1 MKIIKL
7 TAFALGGVA
16 ALLSAAVLYV
26 AITFDAN
33 RVKEELGRVVL
44 EQKQRTLDIEGDVD
58 LSFYPNLGLKLGRA
72 SLSEHNSKDP
82 FAAIEG
88 ARVSVAL
95 LPLLSG
101 TLVIDEIR
109 VEGGSVSIV
118 RFKDGSLNIDDLMSA
133 EKDES
138 SPVRFNIAGLRL
150 SGSRLAFRD
159 EASGAMHTL
168 DSIELAIGKLANAA
182 KGRLDLAAHWTSAKP
197 VADSRIVI
205 GAAYDYDLAARRY
218 ALDTLNASLE
228 GNLQDLTDVRL
239 MLTSGRLEA
248 VAEGPIGLQK
258 LAFDLKAKRADESLA
273 VSLTAPALVVAEG
286 SLRSDEIS
294 IAANVDSQVRA
305 VAMKLLLTGVEGNA
319 ELLKV
324 ARLALEVDAR
334 QDAATV
340 KGSVSTPMN
349 IVLGNPSVELA
360 SLDGSFDIA
369 HPALPMKTVKLPIRG
384 AARADLKAQ
393 TAGFDLDTRLDES
406 HIVLKLAA
414 TRLDPLALTFDLDI
428 DRLNVDKYL
437 PPAPADAKA
446 DTKRPTRLDDTPVDL
461 SALRGIN
468 ASGTVK
474 IADLQISGVK
484 MTNMNLKVKSVKGR
498 IDVAPYSASLYE
510 GVARGALSL
519 DAEGNRIT
527 LKQTLSDVD
536 VHPLIRDVA
545 GKDILEGRGTVAL
558 DVATSGATV
567 GALRKALDGT
577 ASLKLRDGAIRGI
590 NLAKSLRE
598 AKAKLGGGGASVQ
611 QANVAEKTDFSALSA
626 SFRINDGVARNTDL
640 TASSPFLRLAGSGSI
655 DLGESTM
662 DYVARVTL
670 AATSKGQDGKSA
682 AELKGLTVPVRL
694 YGPFAS
700 LDYKI
705 EFGGLLKDVARAK
718 VRQQTQQL
726 QDKAR
731 EAVGEKVGEK
741 LKGLFGQ

>member
-16 ALLSAAVLYV
+16 ALLSAVVLYV

-33 RVKEELGRVVL
+33 RVKDELRRVVL

-72 SLSEHNSKDP
+72 SLSEHNSTDP
-82 FAAIEG
+82 FAAIGG

-101 TLVIDEIR
+101 TLVVDEIR

-138 SPVRFNIAGLRL
+138 SPVRFDIAGMRL

-159 EASGAMHTL
+159 EASGAVHTL
-168 DSIELAIGKLANAA
+168 DSIELATGKLSNAA
-182 KGRLDLAAHWTSAKP
+182 QGRLDLAAHWTSAKP
-197 VADSRIVI
+197 AADSRIVI

-218 ALDTLNASLE
+218 ALDTLNASLD
-228 GNLQDLTDVRL
+228 GTLQDLTDVRL
-239 MLTSGRLEA
+239 VLTSGRLEA
-248 VAEGPIGLQK
+248 TAEGRIDLQK
-258 LAFDLKAKRADESLA
+258 LAFDLKAKRAGGESLA
-273 VSLTAPALVVAEG
+273 VKLAAPALLVAEG
-286 SLRSDEIS
+286 GLRSDEIS
-294 IAANVDSQVRA
+294 IATNVDSQSRA
-305 VAMKLLLTGVEGNA
+305 IAIKLLLTGVESNV

-324 ARLALEVDAR
+324 TRLALEADGR
-334 QDAATV
+334 QDTVTV
-340 KGSVSTPMN
+340 KGSVSTPMT
-349 IVLGNPSVELA
+349 ILLGNPSVELP

-369 HPALPMKTVKLPIRG
+369 HPALPMKTVKLPIKG

-393 TAGFDLDTRLDES
+393 TAAFDLDTRLDES
-406 HIVLKLAA
+406 HIVLKLSA

-428 DRLNVDKYL
+428 DRLNVDRYL
-437 PPAPADAKA
+437 PPAAADAKA
-446 DTKRPTRLDDTPVDL
+446 DTKTPARPDDTPVDL
-461 SALRGIN
+461 SALRGID

-474 IADLQISGVK
+474 IGDLQVSGVK
-484 MTNMNLKVKSVKGR
+484 MTNMSLKVKSAKGR
-498 IDVAPYSASLYE
+498 VDVAPYSASLYE
-510 GVARGALSL
+510 GAASGALSL
-519 DAEGNRIT
+519 NADGNRIT

-536 VHPLIRDVA
+536 VYPLIRDVA
-545 GKDILEGRGTVAL
+545 GKDILEGRGTVSL

-598 AKAKLGGGGASVQ
+598 AKAKLGVGGGASVQ
-611 QANVAEKTDFSALSA
+611 QANTTEKTDFSALSA
-626 SFRINDGVARNTDL
+626 SFRIDDGVARNTDL
-640 TASSPFLRLAGSGSI
+640 IASSPFLRLAGSGRI

-694 YGPFAS
+694 HGPFAS

-705 EFGGLLKDVARAK
+705 EFGDLVKDAARAK
-718 VRQQTQQL
+718 VQQQTQRL
-726 QDKAR
+726 QDKAQ
-731 EAVGEKVGEK
+731 EKVGEK

>member
-16 ALLSAAVLYV
+16 ALLSAVVLYV

-33 RVKEELGRVVL
+33 RVKEELRRVVL
-44 EQKQRTLDIEGDVD
+44 EQKQRTLVIEGDVD

-72 SLSEHNSKDP
+72 SLSEHNSVAP

-101 TLVIDEIR
+101 TLVVDEIR

-138 SPVRFNIAGLRL
+138 SPVRFDIAGLRL

-159 EASGAMHTL
+159 EASGAAHTL
-168 DSIELAIGKLANAA
+168 DGIDLAIGKLSNAA

-197 VADSRIVI
+197 VADGRIVI
-205 GAAYDYDLAARRY
+205 GAAYDYDLAGRRY
-218 ALDTLNASLE
+218 ALDSLNAGFE
-228 GNLQDLTDVRL
+228 GTLQDLTDARIL
-239 MLTSGRLEA
+239 LTSGRLEA
-248 VAEGPIGLQK
+248 APEGSFEMQK
-258 LAFDLKAKRADESLA
+258 LALDLKAKRAGESLA
-273 VSLTAPALVVAEG
+273 VKLAAPALRVAEG
-286 SLRSDEIS
+286 RLRSDEIS
-294 IAANVDSQVRA
+294 IATNVDSQPRA
-305 VAMKLLLTGVEGNA
+305 VAMKLLLTGVEGSA
-319 ELLKV
+319 GLLKA

-334 QDAATV
+334 HDMATL
-340 KGSVSTPMN
+340 KGSLSTPMN
-349 IVLGNPSVELA
+349 VALGTSSVDLPL
-360 SLDGSFDIA
+360 LDGSFDIA
-369 HPALPMKTVKLPIRG
+369 HPALPMKSVKLPIKG

-393 TAGFDLDTRLDES
+393 TAEFDLDTRFDES

-414 TRLDPLALTFDLDI
+414 TRLAPLALTFDLDI

-437 PPAPADAKA
+437 PPAPVDAKA
-446 DTKRPTRLDDTPVDL
+446 DTKMPARPDDTTVDL
-461 SALRGIN
+461 SALHGID

-474 IADLQISGVK
+474 IGDLQVSGVK
-484 MTNMNLKVKSVKGR
+484 MSNMRLNIKSANGR
-498 IDVAPYSASLYE
+498 VDVAPYSASLYE
-510 GVARGALSL
+510 GAARGALSL
-519 DAEGNRIT
+519 TAEGNRIT

-545 GKDILEGRGTVAL
+545 GKDILEGRGTVVL

-598 AKAKLGGGGASVQ
+598 AKAKLGVGGGTSVQ
-611 QANVAEKTDFSALSA
+611 QANATEKTDFSALSA
-626 SFRINDGVARNTDL
+626 SFRIDDGVARNTDL
-640 TASSPFLRLAGSGSI
+640 IASSPFLRLAGSGSI

-670 AATSKGQDGKSA
+670 AATSKGQDGKSV

-694 YGPFAS
+694 YGPFAG

-705 EFGGLLKDVARAK
+705 EFGDLVKDAARAR
-718 VRQQTQQL
+718 VQQQTQQL

-731 EAVGEKVGEK
+731 EKVGER

>member
-16 ALLSAAVLYV
+16 ALLSAVVLYV

-44 EQKQRTLDIEGDVD
+44 EQKQRTLDIAGDVD

-72 SLSEHNSKDP
+72 SLSEHNSTDP

-138 SPVRFNIAGLRL
+138 SPVRFDIAGLRL

-159 EASGAMHTL
+159 EVSGAMHTL

-182 KGRLDLAAHWTSAKP
+182 QGRLDLAAHWTSAKP
-197 VADSRIVI
+197 VADSRVVI

-218 ALDTLNASLE
+218 ALDTLNANLE
-228 GNLQDLTDVRL
+228 GNVHDLTDVRIV
-239 MLTSGRLEA
+239 LTSGRLEA
-248 VAEGPIGLQK
+248 VADGRVDLQK
-258 LAFDLKAKRADESLA
+258 LVFDLKAKREGESLVVKLA
-273 VSLTAPALVVAEG
+273 APALGVAEG
-286 SLRSDEIS
+286 RLRSDEIS
-294 IAANVDSQVRA
+294 IATNVDSQLRA
-305 VAMKLLLTGVEGNA
+305 VAMKLLLTGVEGSA

-324 ARLALEVDAR
+324 TRLALELDAR
-334 QDAATV
+334 QDTATV

-349 IVLGNPSVELA
+349 VVLGNPSVELA
-360 SLDGSFDIA
+360 SLDGNFDIA
-369 HPALPMKTVKLPIRG
+369 HPALPMKTVKLPIKG

-393 TAGFDLDTRLDES
+393 TAGLDLDTRLDES
-406 HIVLKLAA
+406 HIALKLAA
-414 TRLDPLALTFDLDI
+414 TRLAPLALTFDLDI

-437 PPAPADAKA
+437 PPAPADARA
-446 DTKRPTRLDDTPVDL
+446 DGKPQVRPDDMPVDL
-461 SALRGIN
+461 SVLRGID

-474 IADLQISGVK
+474 IGELQVSGVK
-484 MTNMNLKVKSVKGR
+484 MTNMRLNVKSAKGR
-498 IDVAPYSASLYE
+498 VDVAPYSASLYE
-510 GVARGALSL
+510 GATSGALSL
-519 DAEGNRIT
+519 NADGNRIT

-545 GKDILEGRGTVAL
+545 GKDILEGRGTVTI
-558 DVATSGATV
+558 DIATSGATV
-567 GALRKALDGT
+567 GALKKALDGS
-577 ASLKLRDGAIRGI
+577 ASMKLRDGAIRGI

-598 AKAKLGGGGASVQ
+598 AKATLGVGGGASVQ
-611 QANVAEKTDFSALSA
+611 RANATEKTDFSALSA
-626 SFRINDGVARNTDL
+626 SFRIDDGVARNTDL
-640 TASSPFLRLAGSGSI
+640 SASSPFLRLAGSGSI

-705 EFGGLLKDVARAK
+705 EFGDLVKDAARAR
-718 VRQQTQQL
+718 VQQQTQQL

-731 EAVGEKVGEK
+731 EKVGEK

>member
-16 ALLSAAVLYV
+16 ALLSAVVLYV

-33 RVKEELGRVVL
+33 RVKEELRRVVL
-44 EQKQRTLDIEGDVD
+44 EQKQRTLVIEGDVD

-72 SLSEHNSKDP
+72 SLSEHNSADP
-82 FAAIEG
+82 FAAIKG

-101 TLVIDEIR
+101 TLVVDEIR

-138 SPVRFNIAGLRL
+138 SPVRFDIAGLRL
-150 SGSRLAFRD
+150 SGSRLVFRD
-159 EASGAMHTL
+159 EASGEMHTL
-168 DSIELAIGKLANAA
+168 DGIDLAIGKLANAA
-182 KGRLDLAAHWTSAKP
+182 KGRLDLAAHWISAKP

-218 ALDTLNASLE
+218 ALDTLDASLE
-228 GNLQDLTDVRL
+228 GNLQDLTDVRIVL
-239 MLTSGRLEA
+239 ASGRLEA
-248 VAEGPIGLQK
+248 SAEGRLDLQK
-258 LAFDLKAKRADESLA
+258 LALDLKAKRAGESLE
-273 VSLTAPALVVAEG
+273 VRLSAPALLVAEG
-286 SLRSDEIS
+286 GLRSEEIS
-294 IAANVDSQVRA
+294 IAANVDSQSRA
-305 VAMKLLLTGVEGNA
+305 VATKLLLKGVEGSA
-319 ELLKV
+319 GLLKV
-324 ARLALEVDAR
+324 TRLALDVDAR
-334 QDAATV
+334 LDTAAV
-340 KGSVSTPMN
+340 RGSVSTPMN
-349 IVLGNPSVELA
+349 VVFGNPSVELA
-360 SLDGSFDIA
+360 ALDGSFDVA
-369 HPALPMKTVKLPIRG
+369 HPALPMKTVKLPIKG

-393 TAGFDLDTRLDES
+393 TAGLDLDTRLDES

-414 TRLDPLALTFDLDI
+414 TRLAPLALTFDLDI
-428 DRLNVDKYL
+428 DRLNIDKYL
-437 PPAPADAKA
+437 PPAPADAKS
-446 DTKRPTRLDDTPVDL
+446 DTRTQARPDDAPVDL
-461 SALRGIN
+461 SVLRGID

-474 IADLQISGVK
+474 IGDLQVSGVK
-484 MTNMNLKVKSVKGR
+484 MTNMRLNIKSANGR
-498 IDVAPYSASLYE
+498 VDVAPYSASLYE
-510 GVARGALSL
+510 GAASGALSL
-519 DAEGNRIT
+519 NAEGNRIT
-527 LKQTLSDVD
+527 LRQTLSDVD

-545 GKDILEGRGTVAL
+545 GKDILEGRGTVVL

-567 GALRKALDGT
+567 GALRKALDGN

-598 AKAKLGGGGASVQ
+598 ARAKLGGGGASVQ
-611 QANVAEKTDFSALSA
+611 QANATEKTDFSALSA
-626 SFRINDGVARNTDL
+626 SFSIDDGVARNADL
-640 TASSPFLRLAGSGSI
+640 IASSPFLRLAGSGSI

-705 EFGGLLKDVARAK
+705 EFGDLVKDAARAR
-718 VRQQTQQL
+718 VQQQTQQL

-731 EAVGEKVGEK
+731 EKVGEK

>member
-16 ALLSAAVLYV
+16 ALLTAVVLYV

-33 RVKEELGRVVL
+33 RVKDELRRVVL

-72 SLSEHNSKDP
+72 SLSEHNSADP

-101 TLVIDEIR
+101 TLVVNEIR

-138 SPVRFNIAGLRL
+138 SPVRFDIAGLRL

-159 EASGAMHTL
+159 ETSGAMHTL
-168 DSIELAIGKLANAA
+168 DGIDLAIGKLANAA
-182 KGRLDLAAHWTSAKP
+182 QGRLDLAARWTSAKP
-197 VADSRIVI
+197 AADSRIEI
-205 GAAYDYDLAARRY
+205 GAAYDYDLAAGRY
-218 ALDTLNASLE
+218 ALDDLSASLE
-228 GNLQDLTDVRL
+228 GTLQDLTDVRL
-239 MLTSGRLEA
+239 VLTSGRLEA
-248 VAEGPIGLQK
+248 AAEGPVDLLK
-258 LAFDLKAKRADESLA
+258 LALDLQAKRAGESLA
-273 VSLTAPALVVAEG
+273 VKLAAPALQVTED
-286 SLRSDEIS
+286 SIRSDEIS
-294 IAANVDSQVRA
+294 IVTNVDSQSHAAA
-305 VAMKLLLTGVEGNA
+305 VKLLLTGVEGGA
-319 ELLKV
+319 GLLKV
-324 ARLALEVDAR
+324 ARLALDLDAR
-334 QDAATV
+334 QDTATI
-340 KGSVSTPMN
+340 KGSVSTPMTV
-349 IVLGNPSVELA
+349 VLATPSVELA

-369 HPALPMKTVKLPIRG
+369 HPALPMKTVKLPITG

-393 TAGFDLDTRLDES
+393 TAGLDLDTRLDES

-414 TRLDPLALTFDLDI
+414 TRLAPLALTFDLDI

-437 PPAPADAKA
+437 PPAPAEAKTDAKTPDRA
-446 DTKRPTRLDDTPVDL
+446 DDTPVDL
-461 SALRGIN
+461 SVLRGID
-468 ASGTVK
+468 ASGIVK
-474 IADLQISGVK
+474 IGDLQVSGVK
-484 MTNMNLKVKSVKGR
+484 MTNMRLNVKSANGR

-510 GVARGALSL
+510 GAASGALSL
-519 DAEGNRIT
+519 NAVGNRVT

-536 VHPLIRDVA
+536 VHPLIRDVT
-545 GKDILEGRGTVAL
+545 GKEILEGRGTVML
-558 DVATSGATV
+558 DLATSGATV

-590 NLAKSLRE
+590 NLAKGLRE
-598 AKAKLGGGGASVQ
+598 AKAKLGVGGGASVQ
-611 QANVAEKTDFSALSA
+611 QVTATEKTDFSALSA
-626 SFRINDGVARNTDL
+626 SFRIDDGVARNSDL
-640 TASSPFLRLAGSGSI
+640 SASSPFLRLAGSGSI

-662 DYVARVTL
+662 DYIARVTL
-670 AATSKGQDGKSA
+670 AATSKGQDGKSV
-682 AELKGLTVPVRL
+682 AELKGLTVPVRI

-705 EFGGLLKDVARAK
+705 EFGDLVKDAARAR
-718 VRQQTQQL
+718 VQQQTQRL

-731 EAVGEKVGEK
+731 EKVGDK